1 LPIIDIHTHC
11 APQQAGDPFGAAEAL
26 RGTSAGRNMVTN
38 YRGLPAVAYHE
49 MTDFDLQQ
57 EVSARAGITGR
68 LMSNPFPAETMTAI
82 SRAPALDIVR
92 HVNDQIAALIDRA
105 PQNLWGLGTLNPLDP
120 THIGEGERCLGELG
134 FKGLLICSSWHG
146 RFIDTEDAFAFWEW
160 AEARQVP
167 LFIHPPRVPIG
178 HERQM
183 DQYKLDELVGR
194 PFDTAMALARM
205 ILSGL
210 LDRHPRLKIVVAH
223 MGGGLLPV
231 MGRLDFG
238 WRLACDGMPERAVIR
253 CERRPSEYLAPPCRH
268 HGILGAACTRGRG
281 GVRRRPRDVRHRL
294 WAGPDRSARACR
306 DRDGACALTGRHGED
321 PLAECSGVFRAR
333 DDGIARAVRHSSMSS
348 RLAFCSSRLGRLR

>member
-1 LPIIDIHTHC
+1 MPIIDIHTHC

-210 LDRHPRLKIVVAH
+210 LDT
-223 MGGGLLPV
+223 
-231 MGRLDFG
+231 
-238 WRLACDGMPERAVIR
+238 RASRSWSPIWAAG
-253 CERRPSEYLAPPCRH
+253 CCR
-268 HGILGAACTRGRG
+268 
-281 GVRRRPRDVRHRL
+281 
-294 WAGPDRSARACR
+294 
-306 DRDGACALTGRHGED
+306 
-321 PLAECSGVFRAR
+321 
-333 DDGIARAVRHSSMSS
+333 
-348 RLAFCSSRLGRLR
+348 